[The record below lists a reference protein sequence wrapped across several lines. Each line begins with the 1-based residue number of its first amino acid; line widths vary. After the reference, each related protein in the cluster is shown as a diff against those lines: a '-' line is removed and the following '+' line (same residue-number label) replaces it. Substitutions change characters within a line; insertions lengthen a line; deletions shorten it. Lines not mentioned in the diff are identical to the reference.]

1 MLNPVQSTASTP
13 QVDSTKLALVR
24 IKQVSGSNV
33 CGWSTGALYEQ
44 HITGDVAMAF
54 RQQYYLSRN
63 VSWLSNHAW
72 PVIRGAA
79 EFWASRFVRD
89 TGSGNYTIKAVTGP
103 DESSGKVDD
112 EA

>member
-1 MLNPVQSTASTP
+1 MHVG
-13 QVDSTKLALVR
+13 QVT
-24 IKQVSGSNV
+24 GSNV
-33 CGWSTGALYEQ
+33 CGWSTGAQFEQ

-63 VSWLSNHAW
+63 VSWLSNHGW

-79 EFWASRFVRD
+79 EFWANRFVLD
-89 TGSGNYTIKAVTGP
+89 AASGNYTIKAVTGP